1 MNLETFKLKEE
12 AELIYSDEK
21 ETKKLGCI
29 GHLRGD
35 FGKNGKE
42 FWTTWFPHK
51 CDDMNDQKFK
61 IILDAIIEKLR
72 ESGGVLHSRAD
83 MYNFCRIHND
93 EWVLSKPYGCLW
105 GFRLFTQDHAFYFRC
120 TTALGEYNFYVYC
133 YDKNMLLDKLAADRG
148 LPRFCYSYLPTVQ
161 ELARIDFGE
170 SGYLPLGEEYDG
182 LSASELNKGL
192 GITPAQEQALK
203 SGSMY
208 GWNVPAA
215 NPKNYDMRGR
225 LLKKKDEREE
235 R

>member
-51 CDDMNDQKFK
+51 CDDLNDQKFK
-61 IILDAIIEKLR
+61 IILDAVIEKLR

-105 GFRLFTQDHAFYFRC
+105 GFRLFT
-120 TTALGEYNFYVYC
+120 
-133 YDKNMLLDKLAADRG
+133 
-148 LPRFCYSYLPTVQ
+148 
-161 ELARIDFGE
+161 
-170 SGYLPLGEEYDG
+170 
-182 LSASELNKGL
+182 
-192 GITPAQEQALK
+192 
-203 SGSMY
+203 
-208 GWNVPAA
+208 
-215 NPKNYDMRGR
+215 
-225 LLKKKDEREE
+225 
-235 R
+235 